1 MESTERD
8 WYVGTQKVEAGNTWL
23 EPNQIKINTLSSQLL
38 ANSRNSNTISY
49 LCVLDTRDSKK
60 KTKKKTKPKTNP
72 KQQSKWEGNTE

>member
-49 LCVLDTRDSKK
+49 LCVLDTCDSKK
-60 KTKKKTKPKTNP
+60 KNQKKKNQTKNQPKT
-72 KQQSKWEGNTE
+72 TE